1 LRDALTSEW
10 ELLPVAAPAASDGDG
25 GSGSPQ
31 SVTAARGAEIYLGY
45 GVPAGV
51 VAAGKGTLRWAH
63 SGTAGIGASLASL
76 RGSGIVLTNSAGI
89 HAEPIA
95 DWVIAAIG
103 YFARGLDCIRD
114 AQAAGHWAKTKFT
127 DLLIPV
133 REFRDVRVGIVGLG
147 GIGSAVARRA
157 LALQMPVAGVRRRPE
172 RGGPPGTR
180 WVGPLDQLPRLA
192 GESDCLVITAPH
204 TNETAGAVS
213 RSVLQRLPAGAVVV
227 NVSRAQEAEGL
238 ALRLFDRLRKH
249 LQETGVELFWNA
261 PAHAATVT
269 EGRCTRILLKSAG
282 REQPIEARA
291 YVLALEDW
299 VDGALRAGVHL
310 VRDPF
315 FGRVIADHAV
325 PSQRTAESIFGVQP
339 YAQLGYPVT
348 DRLQPADET
357 GRPLADNVF
366 VAGGAIAGYDPSGT
380 KSRGGM
386 AIATGYRAAM
396 EAMAAA

>member
-1 LRDALTSEW
+1 MTSARRLVVDLASPRVAWRAPDTVLGVLRNALTSEW

-25 GSGSPQ
+25 GSGSPE

-227 NVSRAQEAEGL
+227 NVSRGSLLDEPAALDLLNVGRLRGL
-238 ALRLFDRLRKH
+238 ALDVFATEPLPPGH
-249 LQETGVELFWNA
+249 PFWTQPRVLVSPHVSA
-261 PAHAATVT
+261 VT
-269 EGRCTRILLKSAG
+269 TRFWE
-282 REQPIEARA
+282 RE
-291 YVLALEDW
+291 LALILENLRRYLAGAPLLNT
-299 VDGALRAGVHL
+299 VDL
-310 VRDPF
+310 
-315 FGRVIADHAV
+315 
-325 PSQRTAESIFGVQP
+325 E
-339 YAQLGYPVT
+339 
-348 DRLQPADET
+348 
-357 GRPLADNVF
+357 
-366 VAGGAIAGYDPSGT
+366 AGY
-380 KSRGGM
+380 
-386 AIATGYRAAM
+386 
-396 EAMAAA
+396 